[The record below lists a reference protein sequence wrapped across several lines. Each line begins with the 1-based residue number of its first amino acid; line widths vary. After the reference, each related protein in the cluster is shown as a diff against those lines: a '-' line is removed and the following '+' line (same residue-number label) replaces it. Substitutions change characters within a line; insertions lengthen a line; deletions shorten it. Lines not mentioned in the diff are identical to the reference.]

1 MSYQKPMSMYFKYD
15 GKARPEIKSASTF
28 DAILAG
34 ERTGTTRFP
43 DWYKWNPAL
52 YDQLKQ
58 IPPGTELKFFDTP
71 KMTNDSRV
79 VTVKTVPTKRSK
91 SLGLGGSAH
100 ELSYQDLVDNPQW
113 LELWSKREG
122 WLPSEGLNFF
132 RKYGKGTQIPFEVVG
147 DNRIAMPSPKQS
159 AVQLPSGRMA
169 SDVLE
174 PLGERLPRGISDD
187 LGQQYLA
194 MQETMKARQALQSLA
209 NFANK
214 YDVPI

>member
-122 WLPSEGLNFF
+122 WLPNEGLNFF

>member
-1 MSYQKPMSMYFKYD
+1 MYFKYD

-147 DNRIAMPSPKQS
+147 DNRIATPSPKQS
-159 AVQLPSGRMA
+159 AIQLPSGRMA